1 MKKNAQT
8 AIEFVILTGFILFFF
23 TTFFL
28 AIQGNMSD
36 KLKQKQ
42 NLMLKETALAVQDEI
57 NLALDS
63 SDGYYRE
70 FEVPEKIGNQ
80 DYDISLVDDM
90 VYLKTKDE
98 KLAMS
103 LPIAKVTGQVVK
115 GQNTIKKENGEVKI
129 NS

>member
-1 MKKNAQT
+1 
-8 AIEFVILTGFILFFF
+8 
-23 TTFFL
+23 
-28 AIQGNMSD
+28 MSD

-70 FEVPEKIGNQ
+70 FNVPEKIGNQ

-103 LPIAKVTGQVVK
+103 MPIAKVTGQVVK
-115 GQNTIKKENGEVKI
+115 GANIIKKENGEIKI

>member
-1 MKKNAQT
+1 MKKKRAQT
-8 AIEFVILTGFILFFF
+8 AIEFVILVGFILFFF

-28 AIQGNMSD
+28 AVQGNMSD
-36 KLKQKQ
+36 KIKQKQ

-63 SDGYYRE
+63 SEGYYRE

-98 KLAMS
+98 
-103 LPIAKVTGQVVK
+103 
-115 GQNTIKKENGEVKI
+115 
-129 NS
+129 